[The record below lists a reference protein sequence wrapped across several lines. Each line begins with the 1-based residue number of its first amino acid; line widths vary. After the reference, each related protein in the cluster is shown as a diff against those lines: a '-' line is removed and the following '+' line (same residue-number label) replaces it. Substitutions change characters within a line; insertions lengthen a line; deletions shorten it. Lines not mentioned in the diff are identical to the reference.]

1 MGGCCSG
8 VDIDISLRDVNVSN
22 VSNRTRSGATKPPRG
37 RGFSLSLWRARGPRP
52 SRYEQQFGL
61 DDQDDARWVTT
72 AGTDP
77 NDAAVGSR
85 LGAPHAGLATDRGV
99 LAVPRVTA
107 DLVAGPQA
115 RLPARARR
123 PSHRLLP
130 QPDGFEG
137 VSPPLYLGEFGT
149 VEPAGG

>member
-77 NDAAVGSR
+77 HGMLR
-85 LGAPHAGLATDRGV
+85 WAPGWE
-99 LAVPRVTA
+99 
-107 DLVAGPQA
+107 
-115 RLPARARR
+115 RR
-123 PSHRLLP
+123 TQGWRPI
-130 QPDGFEG
+130 E
-137 VSPPLYLGEFGT
+137 EFLRFR
-149 VEPAGG
+149 E